1 LGGASPVSGS
11 PSWKGKLRRALAAPF
26 RFLLKEELGAVQ
38 RLEARVGEVERTIA
52 GAREALERETQERMT
67 LQQQQQ
73 RALEDLRN
81 AYLATRGEFEE
92 VRDRRVPQ
100 LAQDLAGLQAG
111 LAALQQELELLRDA
125 RIPQLEQAQGRL
137 QGAFE
142 ELQRE
147 LVGLRDQRM
156 AELEQAQGRLQ
167 GAFEEL
173 QREMERLRDVG
184 LPQVEERL
192 AALHRALQEVQALA
206 EEVRDQR
213 LPAAAARLDALVA
226 RLFEELS
233 TCRGLLDRMLFREPL
248 AVPRLSPGQEQRLPE
263 AVQRAWLRF
272 LDSQRGRREEI
283 LERARIYVDLFAQAQ
298 PVLDLGCGRGELLQA
313 LGEAGIRAF
322 GVDAD
327 PAAVAACRELGFAA
341 EVQDA
346 LEALRSRETG
356 SLGGVAA
363 VHLVEH
369 LPTATWMQLFAEA
382 ARVLRPGGLLAVES
396 PNPESLR
403 VGASLFW
410 VDPTHLR
417 PVHPEAARFVAE
429 AVGLEV
435 LEIRKLR
442 PFPREQWLAPRA
454 AEPSLQE
461 LLAMLDDWLSGPRD
475 FLLIAR
481 KPDAV

>member
-1 LGGASPVSGS
+1 MSGS

-67 LQQQQQ
+67 VQQQQQ
-73 RALEDLRN
+73 LALEDLRN

-125 RIPQLEQAQGRL
+125 RIPQLERAQGRL

-167 GAFEEL
+167 GAFQEL

-213 LPAAAARLDALVA
+213 LPAAAARLNALVG

-346 LEALRSRETG
+346 LEALRSRETA

-382 ARVLRPGGLLAVES
+382 ARVLRPGGLLVVES

-481 KPDAV
+481 KSDAV